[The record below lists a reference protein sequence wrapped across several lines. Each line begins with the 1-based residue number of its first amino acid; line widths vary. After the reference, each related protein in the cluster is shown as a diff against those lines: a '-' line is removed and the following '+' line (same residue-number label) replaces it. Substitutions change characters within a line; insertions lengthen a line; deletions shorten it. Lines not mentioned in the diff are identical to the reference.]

1 MKETN
6 MQLIER
12 LNQLKHKL
20 KKYYELNES
29 DKVSSWKFEQENFGW
44 KSVLY
49 PSGVRLFELAGSYWH
64 HERFLDCKCFI

>member
-29 DKVSSWKFEQENFGW
+29 DKVSS
-44 KSVLY
+44 
-49 PSGVRLFELAGSYWH
+49 
-64 HERFLDCKCFI
+64 